1 MVTQDRE
8 ALLAEGEQRDEQ
20 RAKMQVGEGLLRVGV
35 TWDVIE
41 AATEA
46 DQSRLPGAQ
55 GTTVRLWFLTHFARA
70 RIRAD
75 HSRRRFPHWQGKT
88 CWRPYLTICIVTG

>member
-20 RAKMQVGEGLLRVGV
+20 RAKIQVGEGLLRVGV

-41 AATEA
+41 AATGLIKA
-46 DQSRLPGAQ
+46 GFQALKVQLSDSG
-55 GTTVRLWFLTHFARA
+55 
-70 RIRAD
+70 
-75 HSRRRFPHWQGKT
+75 S
-88 CWRPYLTICIVTG
+88 